1 MISLDLFIIAIKLS
15 SMLMIGIYL
24 NFQGD
29 CFYLCS
35 HQLYIYLTKYISK
48 DNQMSP
54 NSMIL
59 GAETVYPL
67 PMSST
72 LAFLG
77 GMPFFC
83 DLATNPQFPGA
94 ELNLYP

>member
-1 MISLDLFIIAIKLS
+1 
-15 SMLMIGIYL
+15 
-24 NFQGD
+24 
-29 CFYLCS
+29 
-35 HQLYIYLTKYISK
+35 
-48 DNQMSP
+48 MSP